1 MRNNIIGEY
10 TWSEKLVY
18 RVMYKTN
25 MQDYRVLAN
34 RLHTE
39 TNNEIDCRREV
50 IGLKNGE
57 FITDIKFEFGTVQ
70 AGFKEAMQPAMFF
83 AVNGDLPN
91 EYRFTNRCDTGGRHD
106 GEWTIAKDAW
116 VTIIYT
122 GTGRGKL
129 PKMGF

>member
-1 MRNNIIGEY
+1 
-10 TWSEKLVY
+10 
-18 RVMYKTN
+18 MYKTN

-39 TNNEIDCRREV
+39 TNTEIDCRREV

-57 FITDIKFEFGTVQ
+57 FITEIKLEFGTVQ
-70 AGFKEAMQPAMFF
+70 PGFKETTPPAMFF

-91 EYRFTNRCDTGGRHD
+91 EYRFTNRADVGGRHD
-106 GEWTIAKDAW
+106 GAWTISKDAW

-122 GTGRGKL
+122 GTGKGKL
-129 PKMGF
+129 PKTGF